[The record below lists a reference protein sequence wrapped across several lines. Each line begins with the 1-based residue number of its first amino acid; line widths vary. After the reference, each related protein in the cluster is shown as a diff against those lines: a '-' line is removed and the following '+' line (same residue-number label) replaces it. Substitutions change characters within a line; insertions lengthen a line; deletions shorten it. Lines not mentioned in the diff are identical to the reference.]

1 MSGEIVQIEIP
12 GGADTSR
19 ARAFWSG
26 LFGWQFDEIP
36 VPSAEYLL
44 ARINAHQGV
53 AVSSFE
59 PDKRGIRPY
68 FAVDDIDSSIIRVA
82 ELRGEVYEKM
92 AVPGAGWF
100 ALCRD
105 PHGNQFGLWQSDPAA
120 QPTHLDPALAQFHP
134 TSPAAGGQ
142 SR

>member
-12 GGADTSR
+12 GGADTSQ
-19 ARAFWSG
+19 ARAFWSS

-36 VPSAEYLL
+36 VPSAQYLL
-44 ARINAHQGV
+44 ARINERQGA
-53 AVSSFE
+53 AVSNFE

-68 FAVDDIDSSIIRVA
+68 FAVDDIDNSIIRVT

-120 QPTHLDPALAQFHP
+120 QPPELDPALAEFHP
-134 TSPAAGGQ
+134 T
-142 SR
+142 

>member
-1 MSGEIVQIEIP
+1 MSGEIVHIEIP
-12 GGADTSR
+12 GGAETRR

-26 LFGWQFDEIP
+26 LFDWQFEEIP

-44 ARINAHQGV
+44 TRINTQQGV
-53 AVSSFE
+53 AVSNLE
-59 PDKRGIRPY
+59 PNKRGIRPY
-68 FAVDDIDSSIIRVA
+68 FAVDDIDASILRVV

-92 AVPGAGWF
+92 GVPGSGWF

-120 QPTHLDPALAQFHP
+120 QPPSLDPALSEFHP
-134 TSPAAGGQ
+134 GSE
-142 SR
+142 